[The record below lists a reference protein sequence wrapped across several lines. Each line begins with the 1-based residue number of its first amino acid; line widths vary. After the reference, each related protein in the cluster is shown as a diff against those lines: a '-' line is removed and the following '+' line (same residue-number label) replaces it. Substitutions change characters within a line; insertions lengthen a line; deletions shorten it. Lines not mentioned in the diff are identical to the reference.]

1 MSVCGFISTIDA
13 RKSIP
18 RKTARQVAGEREPVD
33 MGKSY
38 SKCGQKSRIAS
49 KRRMVA
55 ATVTDLCSFWAGDW
69 EKMLVHPTENS

>member
-1 MSVCGFISTIDA
+1 M
-13 RKSIP
+13 
-18 RKTARQVAGEREPVD
+18 AGEREPVD